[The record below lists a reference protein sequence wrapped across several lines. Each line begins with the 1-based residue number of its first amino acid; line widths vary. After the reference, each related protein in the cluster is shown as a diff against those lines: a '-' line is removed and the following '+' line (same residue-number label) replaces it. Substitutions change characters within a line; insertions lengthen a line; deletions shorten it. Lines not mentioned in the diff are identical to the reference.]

1 MKSENKNISR
11 SFNNYPGHTAEM
23 FMQISGFKKLSPELN
38 IHLSGYL
45 IHFSQQF
52 SENTKVNKNTDHI
65 IRKAADID
73 IKTSAAYILTEL
85 FDRRIDN
92 MFGETI
98 KYVLQ
103 AALYIRHLNF
113 IYRILTGT
121 FRRTF
126 LLYGSF
132 PAFPG
137 GMLKFYGSS
146 SDFYRISSDKSGQ
159 SPELFCEIPERYRGM
174 SGRCGSF
181 PAFYRSSPEES
192 GETFFISGSFSELLK
207 SFSDIYRSSPD
218 LSREVSNICGSC
230 PV

>member
-11 SFNNYPGHTAEM
+11 SFNNFPEHTAEI
-23 FMQISGFKKLSPELN
+23 FIQISGFKKLSSDIN
-38 IHLSGYL
+38 IHPSGYFRYL
-45 IHFSQQF
+45 YQQF
-52 SENTKVNKNTDHI
+52 SENTKVNKNTDNI

-137 GMLKFYGSS
+137 GM
-146 SDFYRISSDKSGQ
+146 
-159 SPELFCEIPERYRGM
+159 
-174 SGRCGSF
+174 
-181 PAFYRSSPEES
+181 
-192 GETFFISGSFSELLK
+192 
-207 SFSDIYRSSPD
+207 
-218 LSREVSNICGSC
+218 
-230 PV
+230 